1 MALTFYYGSGSSY
14 AWKVW
19 LTLEHKE
26 IPYEFKLLSFDR
38 NETRSPEFLKL
49 NPRGKV
55 PTIVDNGFAI
65 WESSAIAEY
74 LEERYPQK
82 SLLPGDAKQRANA
95 RRLVA
100 EADSYVARFMGK
112 LSDLTIYR
120 AEPGSRSEIEPV
132 QKEILE
138 ELMLLEAQV
147 GEPYLLGDLS
157 LADFTLYPHLR
168 IFRRIEER
176 HPGNGIAD
184 NRIPAKLRA
193 WMKRIE
199 ALPYFEKTLPPHWKG

>member
-95 RRLVA
+95 RRIVA
-100 EADSYVARFMGK
+100 EADSYIARIMGK
-112 LSDLTIYR
+112 LSELTIYR
-120 AEPGSRSEIEPV
+120 DAPAGHSDVEPV
-132 QKEILE
+132 KQQALE
-138 ELMLLEAQV
+138 ELALLEAQV
-147 GEPYLLGDLS
+147 GDPYLVGQLS

-176 HPGNGIAD
+176 QPGNGIAD
-184 NRIPAKLRA
+184 SRMPPKLRA

-199 ALPYFEKTLPPHWKG
+199 ALPYFEKTLPPHWKS

>member
-38 NETRSPEFLKL
+38 NETRSPAFLAL

-55 PTIVDNGFAI
+55 PTLVDEGFAL

-82 SLLPGDAKQRANA
+82 SLLPGDVRQRARV

-100 EADSYVARFMGK
+100 EADSYIARIMGQ
-112 LSDLTIYR
+112 LCELTIYR
-120 AEPGSRSEIEPV
+120 NEPAGRSEIEAV
-132 QKEILE
+132 QNQALE
-138 ELMLLEAQV
+138 ELALLESQIGDPHLV
-147 GEPYLLGDLS
+147 GPLS
-157 LADFTLYPHLR
+157 LADFTLYPHIR
-168 IFRRIEER
+168 VFRRIEER
-176 HPGNGIAD
+176 QPGNGIAD
-184 NRIPAKLRA
+184 SRIPPKLRA

>member
-1 MALTFYYGSGSSY
+1 MALTFYYGSGSSF

-26 IPYEFKLLSFDR
+26 IPYEFKRLHFDR
-38 NETRSPEFLKL
+38 NETRSPDFLAL
-49 NPRGKV
+49 NPRGRV
-55 PTIVDNGFAI
+55 PTIVDDGFAL

-82 SLLPGDAKQRANA
+82 SLLPGDAQQRARV

-100 EADSYVARFMGK
+100 EADSYIARIMGQ
-112 LSDLTIYR
+112 LCELTIYR
-120 AEPGSRSEIEPV
+120 NEPGSRSEIEDV
-132 QKEILE
+132 QNQALQ
-138 ELMLLEAQV
+138 ELTLIEGQV
-147 GEPYLLGDLS
+147 DDLFLLGPLS

-168 IFRRIEER
+168 IFLRVEDRQ
-176 HPGNGIAD
+176 PGNGIAE
-184 NRIPAKLRA
+184 NRLPPKLRA

-199 ALPYFEKTLPPHWKG
+199 ALPYFEKTLPPHWNG

>member
-38 NETRSPEFLKL
+38 NETRSPDFLKL

-55 PTIVDNGFAI
+55 PTIVDNGFVI

-82 SLLPGDAKQRANA
+82 SLLPADLHQRARV

-100 EADSYVARFMGK
+100 EADSYIARIMGR
-112 LSDLTIYR
+112 LCELTIYR
-120 AEPGSRSEIEPV
+120 SEPANRSEIEAV
-132 QKEILE
+132 QNQALE
-138 ELMLLEAQV
+138 ELALIESQIGDPHFV
-147 GEPYLLGDLS
+147 GPLS
-157 LADFTLYPHLR
+157 LADFTFYPHIR
-168 IFRRIEER
+168 VFRRIEER
-176 HPGNGIAD
+176 QPGNGIPD
-184 NRIPAKLRA
+184 SRIPSKLRT

-199 ALPYFEKTLPPHWKG
+199 ALPYFDKTLPPHWKG

>member
-168 IFRRIEER
+168 IFGASRSVI
-176 HPGNGIAD
+176 PGTVLPTTAF
-184 NRIPAKLRA
+184 LRNCG
-193 WMKRIE
+193 
-199 ALPYFEKTLPPHWKG
+199 PG

>member
-19 LTLEHKE
+19 LTLEYKE

-82 SLLPGDAKQRANA
+82 SLLPGDAQQRANA
-95 RRLVA
+95 RRIVA

-120 AEPGSRSEIEPV
+120 AEPGSRSEIETV
-132 QKEILE
+132 QKEILG
-138 ELMLLEAQV
+138 ELVLLEAQV
-147 GEPYLLGDLS
+147 GDPYLLGALS

-176 HPGNGIAD
+176 QPGNGIAD
-184 NRIPAKLRA
+184 NRIPPKLRA